1 MRMIIYKIT
10 FDDDK
15 CFYTDNRNDLVVA
28 INERN
33 KHDDTFKKFKHSTI
47 DGILYNNY
55 KKHRG
60 GVKSVEKFDAQ
71 TYYEEYINTYI
82 NNIIEKRAK
91 SNKTYSD
98 GAIKRFK
105 YHFITLLNSIE
116 FDARNNGD
124 TDEMVKEKIETIG
137 MIKV

>member
-1 MRMIIYKIT
+1 MMIYKLT

-15 CFYTDNRNDLVVA
+15 CFYTDNRFALVDV
-28 INERN
+28 INEKN
-33 KHDDTFKKFKHSTI
+33 KDDKTFNPFKHSTI
-47 DGILYNNY
+47 DGILYNRY

-60 GVKSVEKFDAQ
+60 GIKSVEKFDAQ

-82 NNIIEKRAK
+82 ADLVAK
-91 SNKTYSD
+91 AQLRKKTYSD
-98 GAIKRFK
+98 GSIKRFK

-116 FDARNNGD
+116 FNARNNGD
-124 TDEMVKEKIETIG
+124 TDEMVKEKINTFG